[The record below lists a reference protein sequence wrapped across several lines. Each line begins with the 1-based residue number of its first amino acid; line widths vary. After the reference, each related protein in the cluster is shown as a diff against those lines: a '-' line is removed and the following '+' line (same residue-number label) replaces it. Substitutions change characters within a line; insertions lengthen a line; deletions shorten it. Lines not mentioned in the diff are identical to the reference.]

1 MSSVT
6 PTEEHLLE
14 PGHLSRYAWIPLPLL
29 FLTIAGLWVANPQA
43 TYESPILR
51 LSLNLVF
58 TWLVSL
64 SIGYLTAR
72 RFLENGQSGLLMLGC
87 GSLLWGFTSLAASR
101 LIDAS
106 GNLTITVHNLGVLGA
121 ALCHAGGLLWRK
133 RLVRPGRW
141 LAASYALVLAA
152 VVLLIGAAKLG
163 WTPIF
168 FVQGDGGTL
177 IRHIVL
183 LLSIT
188 LFILVAYL
196 MLSFNRRHPSQFFYW
211 YGLGLALLSLG
222 LAGVM
227 VQSFHGS
234 PLNWVGRMTQ
244 YLGGVY
250 LFIAAIMAA
259 HEKSARNISLT
270 ELGEAWHEQILR
282 ARQCRQPFGL
292 LLRYGLA
299 VALIAAAM
307 GLRLALETKV
317 GYGLPTYITFF
328 PAVMAAALLGGFGPG
343 MVATVLTGLT
353 VNFWILPPV
362 GQFGI
367 VAPTDRIGL
376 VIFICMGLCMCLFAA
391 FYRRNREKAAAYDRE
406 VALRDTKTRLAMF
419 VEATFEGIVESE
431 AERIVDCNEQFA
443 RMLGYTVTE
452 LKDMELSHC
461 IAPEDIDRV
470 KRSIQ
475 QRQELAI
482 EHAMVRKDGTP
493 IIVEAHGRPG
503 PLGSTIRF
511 TTVRDITARKQ
522 TEGNLSLQARMLDS
536 VGQAVIATDPDQTI
550 LFWNKSAVA
559 MFGWAKEEVLGR
571 KIEEIL
577 PPQSSRTMLP
587 EIMATLAQGATW
599 SGEFVVQCR
608 DKRLMPLATTNAPL
622 FNEQGDLVAIIG
634 IGTDISKRKE
644 AEEVIQ
650 RQIKELTQF
659 NSVSVGRELRMIE
672 LKKEIN
678 ALCAQTGQ
686 PPRYALDFL
695 EEHVAT
701 NDQ

>member
-1 MSSVT
+1 MGSVT
-6 PTEEHLLE
+6 PAEEHPLDS
-14 PGHLSRYAWIPLPLL
+14 GHLSRYAWIPLPILL
-29 FLTIAGLWVANPQA
+29 LTIAGLWVANPQA

-51 LSLNLVF
+51 LSLNFVF

-106 GNLTITVHNLGVLGA
+106 ANLTITVHNLGVLGA
-121 ALCHAGGLLWRK
+121 ALCHTGGLLWRK
-133 RLVRPGRW
+133 RLARPGRW

-152 VVLLIGAAKLG
+152 LVLLVGAATSG

-168 FVQGDGGTL
+168 FVQGVGGTL
-177 IRHIVL
+177 VRQIVL
-183 LLSIT
+183 FLSIT
-188 LFILVAYL
+188 LFILVAYQ
-196 MLSFNRRHPSQFFYW
+196 MLSFHRRHPSQFFYW

-222 LAGVM
+222 LTGVM
-227 VQSFHGS
+227 VQSSHGS
-234 PLNWVGRMTQ
+234 PLNWAGRMTQ

-250 LFIAAIMAA
+250 LFIAAIMATR
-259 HEKSARNISLT
+259 EKNARKISLA
-270 ELGEAWHEQILR
+270 ELGKAWHEQSLR
-282 ARQCRQPFGL
+282 ARQWRQPFGL

-299 VALIAAAM
+299 VAFTAAAM
-307 GLRLALETKV
+307 GLRLALETMV
-317 GYGLPTYITFF
+317 GHGLPTYITFY
-328 PAVMAAALLGGFGPG
+328 PAVMAAALLGGLGPG
-343 MVATVLTGLT
+343 MAATVLTGLT

-362 GQFGI
+362 GQFVV
-367 VAPTDRIGL
+367 VAPIDRMGL

-391 FYRRNREKAAAYDRE
+391 FYQRNREKAAAYDRE
-406 VALRDTKTRLAMF
+406 VALHDTKARLTMF
-419 VEATFEGIVESE
+419 AEATFEGIVESE
-431 AERIVDCNEQFA
+431 GGRIVDCNEPFA
-443 RMLGYTVTE
+443 RMLGYTVAE
-452 LKDMELSHC
+452 LKGMELANC
-461 IAPEDIDRV
+461 IAPKDIDRV
-470 KRSIQ
+470 TTIVQ
-475 QRQELAI
+475 QRQALAI
-482 EHAMVRKDGTP
+482 EHAMVRKDGGL
-493 IIVEAHGRPG
+493 IVVEAHGRPG

-511 TTVRDITARKQ
+511 TAVRDITARKR
-522 TEGNLSLQARMLDS
+522 TEENLSLQARMLDS

-550 LFWNKSAVA
+550 LFWNKTAVA
-559 MFGWAKEEVLGR
+559 MFGWSKEEVLGR
-571 KIEEIL
+571 KIDDIL
-577 PPQSSRTMLP
+577 PPQSSPAMLP

-608 DKRLMPLATTNAPL
+608 DKRMMPLATTNAPL
-622 FNEQGDLVAIIG
+622 LNEQGRLVAIIG
-634 IGTDISKRKE
+634 IGTDISQRKE

-659 NSVSVGRELRMIE
+659 NRVSVDRELRMIE

-678 ALCAQTGQ
+678 VLCSQAGQ

-695 EEHVAT
+695 EERIAT

>member
-1 MSSVT
+1 MRSVT

-14 PGHLSRYAWIPLPLL
+14 PGYPSRYAWIPLPLL
-29 FLTIAGLWVANPQA
+29 LLTMAGLWVTNPQ
-43 TYESPILR
+43 TTFESPILR

-72 RFLENGQSGLLMLGC
+72 SFLENGQSGLLMLGC

-133 RLVRPGRW
+133 RLARPGRW
-141 LAASYALVLAA
+141 LAAGYALVLAA
-152 VVLLIGAAKLG
+152 VVLLIGAATAG

-177 IRHIVL
+177 VRHIVL
-183 LLSIT
+183 LWSIT
-188 LFILVAYL
+188 LFTLVAYL

-227 VQSFHGS
+227 MQSSHGS

-250 LFIAAIMAA
+250 LFIAAIMVAR
-259 HEKSARNISLT
+259 EKSARNISLA
-270 ELGEAWHEQILR
+270 EIGRAWHEQILR
-282 ARQCRQPFGL
+282 ARQWRHPLGL
-292 LLRYGLA
+292 LLPYGLA
-299 VALIAAAM
+299 VALTAAAM
-307 GLRLALETKV
+307 GLRLVLESRV
-317 GYGLPTYITFF
+317 GHGLPTYITFY

-343 MVATVLTGLT
+343 VAATVVTGVT

-367 VAPTDRIGL
+367 AAPIDRMGL
-376 VIFICMGLCMCLFAA
+376 VIFICMGWCMCLFAA

-406 VALRDTKTRLAMF
+406 VALHDTKARLAMF

-443 RMLGYTVTE
+443 SMLGYTVAE
-452 LKDMELSHC
+452 LKGMELSHC

-470 KRSIQ
+470 QANIQ
-475 QRQELAI
+475 QRQESVI
-482 EHAMVRKDGTP
+482 EHTMVRKDGTQ

-503 PLGSTIRF
+503 PLGSTLRF
-511 TTVRDITARKQ
+511 AAIRDITTRKR
-522 TEGNLSLQARMLDS
+522 TEDNLSLQARMLDS
-536 VGQAVIATDPDQTI
+536 VGQAVIATDPNQTI
-550 LFWNKSAVA
+550 LFWNKTAVA
-559 MFGWAKEEVLGR
+559 LFGWSREEVLGR
-571 KIEEIL
+571 KIEDIL
-577 PPQSSRTMLP
+577 PPQSGRTMLP
-587 EIMATLAQGATW
+587 EIMAALARGETW
-599 SGEFVVQCR
+599 SGELVVQCR
-608 DKRLMPLATTNAPL
+608 DKGMLPLATTNTPL
-622 FNEQGDLVAIIG
+622 FDEHGHLVAVIG

-644 AEEVIQ
+644 TEEVIQ

-678 ALCAQTGQ
+678 ALCAQAGQ

-695 EEHVAT
+695 EEHVAIH
-701 NDQ
+701 DR